1 MAPTSPSP
9 VVLVVEDDQRD
20 ADRIRRILAEYGV
33 ALRIFPRAFEAIAYL
48 QQEGGEPET
57 APPALVLLD
66 WKLPGGGASVLET
79 IREADDLKVT
89 PVVVLSG
96 SSARADVEAAYSG
109 HANAFVVKPA
119 DLDEYHA
126 KLTGICDL
134 FLRIAESPYL
144 QQAKLGGP

>member
-1 MAPTSPSP
+1 VPPTSSS

-20 ADRIRRILAEYGV
+20 AERIRRILAGYGV
-33 ALRIFPRAFEAIAYL
+33 APRIFPRAFEAIAYL
-48 QQEGGEPET
+48 QQGAGKPEP

-79 IREADDLKVT
+79 IRRADDLKVT

-119 DLDEYHA
+119 DLDEYQA
-126 KLTGICDL
+126 TLTGICDL

-144 QQAKLGGP
+144 QQANLEGA